1 VRGTRGNLGSFRPDQ
16 GALYLFTVRS
26 DSHSNTNMRY
36 FSITQNATTEQL
48 PFHTGCLAA
57 NQEPAGIIA
66 TAMLRYLH
74 FYFVLFVSLLL
85 LPSVARAGSRNESVC
100 TFSGSAHDLGSE
112 AKQFGAG
119 LKQLPRAMIRPSN
132 LRWELPIGAATG
144 VLIAKVD
151 RPAADRIQ
159 SHDLINTAS
168 TWSNIGLGGEL
179 GSSVLMWGLGCHE
192 GNSNLSRAG
201 FATLSAMGAAGTVDL
216 VLKLSFNR
224 QFPFTH
230 NSTGEFWEGG
240 RSFPS
245 GHSAT
250 SFAFAAAIS
259 HYYPRNPWINWGAY
273 ALATGV
279 TLSRYPAK
287 KHYLSDILMG
297 ATVGY
302 VTGSYVA
309 NH

>member
-1 VRGTRGNLGSFRPDQ
+1 MRTFLRHSPILG
-16 GALYLFTVRS
+16 LILLFG
-26 DSHSNTNMRY
+26 M
-36 FSITQNATTEQL
+36 A
-48 PFHTGCLAA
+48 
-57 NQEPAGIIA
+57 
-66 TAMLRYLH
+66 
-74 FYFVLFVSLLL
+74 
-85 LPSVARAGSRNESVC
+85 PSVTKAQRLNESACGV
-100 TFSGSAHDLGSE
+100 SGATRDLGHE

-119 LKQLPRAMIRPSN
+119 LRHLPRAMIRPTN
-132 LRWELPIGAATG
+132 LAWELPIGAATG
-144 VLIAKVD
+144 VLIAEVD

-159 SHDLINTAS
+159 SRDLINTAS
-168 TWSNIGLGGEL
+168 TWSNVGLGAEL
-179 GSSVLMWGLGCHE
+179 GSSALMWGFGCHA
-192 GNSNLSRAG
+192 SSSHLSRAG
-201 FATLSAMGAAGTVDL
+201 FATLSAMGAAATVDL
-216 VLKLSFNR
+216 ALKLSFNR

-250 SFAFAAAIS
+250 SFAFAAAIA
-259 HYYPRNPWINWGAY
+259 HYYPHNRWIKWGAY

-309 NH
+309 SH

>member
-1 VRGTRGNLGSFRPDQ
+1 
-16 GALYLFTVRS
+16 
-26 DSHSNTNMRY
+26 
-36 FSITQNATTEQL
+36 
-48 PFHTGCLAA
+48 
-57 NQEPAGIIA
+57 
-66 TAMLRYLH
+66 
-74 FYFVLFVSLLL
+74 
-85 LPSVARAGSRNESVC
+85 
-100 TFSGSAHDLGSE
+100 
-112 AKQFGAG
+112 
-119 LKQLPRAMIRPSN
+119 MIRPAN

-144 VLIAKVD
+144 ILIAKVD

-159 SHDLINTAS
+159 SRDLINTAS
-168 TWSNIGLGGEL
+168 TWSNVGLGAEL
-179 GSSVLMWGLGCHE
+179 GSSALMWGLGCRAH
-192 GNSNLSRAG
+192 SNGVSRAG
-201 FATLSAMGAAGTVDL
+201 FATLSAMGAAATVDL
-216 VLKLSFNR
+216 AFKLSFNR

-250 SFAFAAAIS
+250 SFAFAAAIA
-259 HYYPRNPWINWGAY
+259 HYYPHNRWVKWGAY

-309 NH
+309 SH

>member
-1 VRGTRGNLGSFRPDQ
+1 MQKFLP
-16 GALYLFTVRS
+16 
-26 DSHSNTNMRY
+26 HS
-36 FSITQNATTEQL
+36 AVL
-48 PFHTGCLAA
+48 
-57 NQEPAGIIA
+57 
-66 TAMLRYLH
+66 
-74 FYFVLFVSLLL
+74 VLFF
-85 LPSVARAGSRNESVC
+85 LPSFAAGVTDAPSVDEPVC
-100 TFSGSAHDLGSE
+100 SVSGASHDLGDE
-112 AKQFGAG
+112 AKQFGTG
-119 LKQLPRAMIRPSN
+119 LKHLPRAMIRPAN

-144 VLIAKVD
+144 ILIAKVD

-159 SHDLINTAS
+159 SRDLINTAS
-168 TWSNIGLGGEL
+168 TWSNVGLGAEL
-179 GSSVLMWGLGCHE
+179 GSSALMWGLGCRAH
-192 GNSNLSRAG
+192 SNGVSRAG
-201 FATLSAMGAAGTVDL
+201 FATLSAMGAAATVDL
-216 VLKLSFNR
+216 ALKLSFNR

-250 SFAFAAAIS
+250 SFAFAAAIA
-259 HYYPRNPWINWGAY
+259 HYYPHNRWVKWGAY

-309 NH
+309 SH

>member
-1 VRGTRGNLGSFRPDQ
+1 MSCGKIGSS
-16 GALYLFTVRS
+16 LRS
-26 DSHSNTNMRY
+26 TSS
-36 FSITQNATTEQL
+36 
-48 PFHTGCLAA
+48 
-57 NQEPAGIIA
+57 IIA
-66 TAMLRYLH
+66 KHSMLRSLCLY
-74 FYFVLFVSLLL
+74 VLLSMFSVSPLG
-85 LPSVARAGSRNESVC
+85 ARAQSLDEPVC
-100 TFSGSAHDLGSE
+100 SFSGSAHDLGNE
-112 AKQFGAG
+112 AKRFGTG
-119 LKQLPRAMIRPSN
+119 LAHLPRAIIRPAN
-132 LRWELPIGAATG
+132 LAWELPIGAATG

-159 SHDLINTAS
+159 SRDLINTAS
-168 TWSNIGLGGEL
+168 TWSNVGLGAEVGTAA
-179 GSSVLMWGLGCHE
+179 LMWGLGCHAHSS
-192 GNSNLSRAG
+192 GVSRAG

-216 VLKLSFNR
+216 ALKLGFNR
-224 QFPFTH
+224 QFPFKR

-250 SFAFAAAIS
+250 SFAFAAAIA
-259 HYYPRNPWINWGAY
+259 HYYPHNRWIKWSAY

-287 KHYLSDILMG
+287 KHFLSDILMG

-309 NH
+309 SH